1 MAHLNT
7 AESRSAEGRG
17 GAEDPGDVT
26 SPWLNGKLELEKRRS
41 YVLMNIWHQIV
52 FLFFFSGFILGT
64 ICCLWLFMVVKVV
77 VDHGIF
83 ILNGINK
90 LQKIESNRRQSSFE
104 RSVFLEPSAFWRGP
118 AHHSSSI
125 SPTPQSKGQIRG
137 IPS

>member
-52 FLFFFSGFILGT
+52 FLFFFWFYS
-64 ICCLWLFMVVKVV
+64 WHDMLFMVVYGCK
-77 VDHGIF
+77 
-83 ILNGINK
+83 
-90 LQKIESNRRQSSFE
+90 
-104 RSVFLEPSAFWRGP
+104 
-118 AHHSSSI
+118 SSSR
-125 SPTPQSKGQIRG
+125 PWHFHLEWDKQTAEN
-137 IPS
+137 